1 MIEGI
6 LALLAAMGA
15 SIAFLLKSRS
25 THKQRAERAEKQK
38 DEVISH
44 VTKANEVDRVV
55 SNEPDPVKRLREE
68 WSRD

>member
-6 LALLAAMGA
+6 LALLTAMGA
-15 SIAFLLKSRS
+15 SIVFLLKSRS
-25 THKQRAERAEKQK
+25 THKQRAETAEKQK

-55 SNEPDPVKRLREE
+55 SNEPDPVKRLRDE
-68 WSRD
+68 WGRD